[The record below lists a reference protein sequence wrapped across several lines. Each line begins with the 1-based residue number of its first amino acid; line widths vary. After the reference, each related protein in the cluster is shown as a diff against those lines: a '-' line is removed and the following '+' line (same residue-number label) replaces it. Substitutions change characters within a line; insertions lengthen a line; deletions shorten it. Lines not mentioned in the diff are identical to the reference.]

1 MSKENDTTKQ
11 YKTDEE
17 LNNNM
22 IINEI
27 INRIN
32 ILEEKGNE
40 FDQNRDQI
48 ISILI
53 RLEDSMQIPMKET
66 ETNNKSKVKIL
77 EDQINQFQKTIK
89 HQQTENINQKEEIKI
104 LKKKIEEMKEE
115 DEKKEKMIEEFKKK
129 LKEINDNGK
138 DEMIE
143 IINKMKKEREVMN
156 ITLQRMKNENE
167 ALRSEEEKL
176 LQPRKRLIR
185 PFDENVEINKFIKPP
200 EFTQNQRDS
209 NYIEIDSEEQLF

>member
-1 MSKENDTTKQ
+1 MSKGNITVKQ

-17 LNNNM
+17 LNNNK

-32 ILEEKGNE
+32 VLEEKGNE
-40 FDQNRDQI
+40 FGQNRDQI

-53 RLEDSMQIPMKET
+53 KLENSMQIPMKDIET
-66 ETNNKSKVKIL
+66 SNQNKVKIL

-89 HQQTENINQKEEIKI
+89 YQQTENINQKEEIKI

-115 DEKKEKMIEEFKKK
+115 EEKKEKMIEELKKR
-129 LKEINDNGK
+129 LKEINNNSQ
-138 DEMIE
+138 DEMTE
-143 IINKMKKEREVMN
+143 IINRMKKEREEMS

-167 ALRSEEEKL
+167 ALKLEEEKL
-176 LQPRKRLIR
+176 LQSRKRLIR
-185 PFDENVEINKFIKPP
+185 PFEEDKEINKFIKSS
-200 EFTQNQRDS
+200 EFTQNQRNS